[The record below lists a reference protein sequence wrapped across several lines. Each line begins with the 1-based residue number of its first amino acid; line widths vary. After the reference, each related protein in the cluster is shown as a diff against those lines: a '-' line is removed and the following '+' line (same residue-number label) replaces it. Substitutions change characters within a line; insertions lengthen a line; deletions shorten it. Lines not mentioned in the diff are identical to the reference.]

1 MLLRASGETERAEV
15 DLANV
20 NGSTGSD
27 GGVAHG
33 AALVDFVDAVMGGD
47 PAGLE
52 RQRASLRARLGDPA
66 FVDTCAVIGAFNVV
80 DRIAD
85 ATGIPLDVFLKQST
99 EELRRELGL
108 ARFASA
114 ANTPGAEAS

>member
-1 MLLRASGETERAEV
+1 MLLRVSGETEQAEV
-15 DLANV
+15 ELANV
-20 NGSTGSD
+20 NGSTGYD

-33 AALVDFVDAVMGGD
+33 AALVDFVDAVMGD
-47 PAGLE
+47 AAAE
-52 RQRASLRARLGDPA
+52 TVRQRASLRARLGDAA

-85 ATGIPLDVFLKQST
+85 ATGIPLDDFLRDRSA
-99 EELRRELGL
+99 ELRSELGL

-114 ANTPGAEAS
+114 ANTPGAEGP

>member
-1 MLLRASGETERAEV
+1 MLLRVSGETEGAEL
-15 DLANV
+15 DLANINV
-20 NGSTGSD
+20 NTGAD

-33 AALVDFVDAVMGGD
+33 AALVVFVDAAMGGD
-47 PAGLE
+47 PAE
-52 RQRASLRARLGDPA
+52 TQRQRSSLRGLLGDPA

-85 ATGIPLDVFLKQST
+85 ATGIPLDGFLQAGT
-99 EELRRELGL
+99 ENLRRELGL

-114 ANTPGAEAS
+114 ANTPAAGTS